1 MRIDVI
7 RYEPH
12 TLSSSPSKWVLFPT
26 ASLILSASKFLH
38 HVIWERTKHKVST
51 ASHRWWQLFG
61 NVKLTSWKYCLHFV
75 LSYMRQNKKAN
86 KLWRV
91 RSTNWKSSL
100 KSLWYFKQFEILAFW
115 VWHIL
120 KQRLVIKN
128 CISRWEKRNLPNY
141 YVFNLEFVNPSGRKC
156 IYTLF
161 SNSLGQLIVLW
172 PFNIQ
177 SWYFSRSIRQR
188 IAYANKE
195 NIVSNDYSYYW
206 RSWKTVFPLSHC
218 KVAKQQ
224 YKYFSFFFIFR

>member
-1 MRIDVI
+1 MCC
-7 RYEPH
+7 
-12 TLSSSPSKWVLFPT
+12 
-26 ASLILSASKFLH
+26 
-38 HVIWERTKHKVST
+38 
-51 ASHRWWQLFG
+51 
-61 NVKLTSWKYCLHFV
+61 LTWGKT
-75 LSYMRQNKKAN
+75 KKAN
-86 KLWRV
+86 KLWRL

-115 VWHIL
+115 VWYIL

-141 YVFNLEFVNPSGRKC
+141 SVFNLEFVNPSGRKC

-161 SNSLGQLIVLW
+161 SNYLGQLIVLW

-224 YKYFSFFFIFR
+224 Y